1 MEASDGSENTAQQ
14 QQDAIVAPHAEV
26 YRDGKKEDVP
36 ILVPQQE
43 VVVAGNHN
51 VMEISESTKDDGLPK
66 AAVIV
71 QTEEDGTIL
80 IKLPPPKLSLE
91 EPEFGSTGMGG
102 ADEEDEIMYIK
113 LPYQQQQEEVMANG
127 SSNGEMASIAKREIE
142 PPLRGAAPQETQHP
156 QSSILM
162 RRPPP
167 PLAEH
172 EHHHSHHGVGGKY
185 RHLHEQHEHPGVL
198 HTLRKEFDTWMSKHG
213 KQYRSKKEE
222 DHRFNVWRTN
232 HARYVL
238 LDLLRE

>member
-1 MEASDGSENTAQQ
+1 MEASDGSASTSSLENSAQQ
-14 QQDAIVAPHAEV
+14 HDVMVVPHAEV
-26 YRDGKKEDVP
+26 YRDGKKEDAP
-36 ILVPQQE
+36 ILVLEQG
-43 VVVAGNHN
+43 VVVVGNHN
-51 VMEISESTKDDGLPK
+51 VMDASESTREVPK
-66 AAVIV
+66 GAVIV

-91 EPEFGSTGMGG
+91 EPEFGSTIMGG
-102 ADEEDEIMYIK
+102 ADEEDETMYIK
-113 LPYQQQQEEVMANG
+113 LPYQQRQQHQQEEVMASG
-127 SSNGEMASIAKREIE
+127 SSNGEMTSIAKREIE

-156 QSSILM
+156 QSSILV

-198 HTLRKEFDTWMSKHG
+198 HALRKEFDTWMSKHG

-232 HARYVL
+232 HARYV
-238 LDLLRE
+238 